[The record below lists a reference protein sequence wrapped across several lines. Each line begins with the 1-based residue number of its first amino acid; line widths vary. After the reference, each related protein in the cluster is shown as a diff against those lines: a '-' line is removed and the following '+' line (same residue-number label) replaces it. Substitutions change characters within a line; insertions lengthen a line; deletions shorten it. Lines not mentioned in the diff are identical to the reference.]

1 LGGGALF
8 TNSSGANLVAIGYQ
22 AGYST
27 TAGPNVFVGSQAGYT
42 NSTGTNNIGI
52 GYQALYSNTTASN
65 NTAVGYQAGY
75 NNTSNSNTQIGYK
88 ASYANTSG
96 GGQVSVGYLA
106 LTANTTGDFNTALGA
121 SALTANTTATRQVAV
136 GYQAL
141 YTSNGQGNVGV
152 GYGAGKDITSGTDN
166 VCIGD
171 LAGSSQG
178 SLTTG
183 AGNVFIGTSAGAS
196 NASAGT
202 AANQICIGY
211 NVQGAGDNYFTFGK
225 GTGSDRVYNQFT
237 SNATWT
243 RSSDE
248 RLKTQITENTNCGLA
263 FITDLRTVTY
273 KWKAGAD
280 IDETLPDYNPDEKE
294 PEYKEKMYG
303 FIAQEV
309 KSAMDKNGI
318 TDFAGW
324 AVTPDEQGAIQGV
337 SYEMFVIPL
346 IKAVQELKTLVDAQ
360 AARIAT
366 LEAK

>member
-1 LGGGALF
+1 MGAGAMA
-8 TNSSGANLVAIGYQ
+8 TN
-22 AGYST
+22 T
-27 TAGPNVFVGSQAGYT
+27 TGSN
-42 NSTGTNNIGI
+42 NSAFGRE
-52 GYQALYSNTTASN
+52 ALRNNTTASN

-75 NNTSNSNTQIGYK
+75 SVSTNPEVTAIGYR
-88 ASYANTSG
+88 ALYATT
-96 GGQVSVGYLA
+96 VGYTTAVGSNA
-106 LTANTTGDFNTALGA
+106 LQANTTGTFNVALGREA
-121 SALTANTTATRQVAV
+121 GYSNTTGEKNTFIGYQALTNNTTASRQVAV

-141 YTSNGQGNVGV
+141 TASNGQGNIGV
-152 GYGAGKDITSGTDN
+152 GYQAGKDITSGTDN
-166 VCIGD
+166 VCVGD

-183 AGNVFIGTSAGAS
+183 AGNVFIGTSAGANS
-196 NASAGT
+196 ASAGT

-211 NVQGAGDNYFTFGK
+211 NVQGAGDNFFVFGK

-273 KWKAGAD
+273 KWKAGVD
-280 IDETLPDYNPDEKE
+280 IDETLPDYNPEEKE

-324 AVTPDEQGAIQGV
+324 DVTPDEQGAIQGV

-346 IKAVQELKTLVDAQ
+346 IKAIQEQQAIIESLKARLDA
-360 AARIAT
+360 AN
-366 LEAK
+366 L